1 LRNIAVPLFLP
12 EKMKTLGQD
21 LQRKVTQAY
30 LAEKTATRML
40 EIAKRG
46 VEIAIEQDEAA
57 ALAWMKEQ
65 GA

>member
-1 LRNIAVPLFLP
+1 
-12 EKMKTLGQD
+12 MKTLGQD